1 MTKTAKSERAT
12 LGVSEEQAQLLDI
25 ATSFCRDKSPMDKV
39 RSLLEDEQGYETS
52 IWKEMADLG
61 WLGIAVPEEFGGIG
75 LSLAEVVPVVEQM
88 GRTLMSNP
96 LVPTTLAAQV
106 ILKGGSPE
114 QQTAL
119 LPGLASGTIA
129 TLALTEEHADWD
141 LTNLI
146 CTATDKGDE
155 LVLSGKK
162 LLVVFAASADLI
174 LATVSYKGAPAIVTL
189 TKEQV
194 AQGNLRREN
203 IIDETRRS
211 YELTL
216 DGITVPKS
224 AMLPPE
230 KAVQALAH
238 LELSASL
245 LLAAEM
251 CGGSAS
257 VVEYTVEYLKTRK
270 QFDKIIG
277 SFQALKH
284 PIVDAHTANEV
295 ARSHLYS
302 AAYNFG
308 EQGEGEIATRI
319 AKAEA
324 NKAFAFSADRAI
336 QFHGGFG
343 FTYECDAQLYRRRSL
358 WCEAQHGDT
367 NYHQR
372 KLEDLML

>member
-25 ATSFCRDKSPMDKV
+25 ATSFCRDKSPIDKV
-39 RSLLEDEQGYETS
+39 RRLLEDEQGFETAD
-52 IWKEMADLG
+52 WQEMADLG

-88 GRTLMSNP
+88 GRTLMSSP
-96 LVPTTLAAQV
+96 FVQTTLAAQL
-106 ILKGGSPE
+106 ILKAGSAA
-114 QQTAL
+114 QKSAL
-119 LPGLASGTIA
+119 LPDLASGTIA
-129 TLALTEEHADWD
+129 TLALSEESADWD
-141 LTNLI
+141 LTNLA

-155 LVLSGKK
+155 IALSGKK

-174 LATVSYKGAPAIVTL
+174 LATVSYQGAPAIVVL
-189 TKEQV
+189 TKEQI
-194 AQGNLRREN
+194 AEGGLRREN

-224 AMLPPE
+224 ALLPTENVLP
-230 KAVQALAH
+230 ALAH
-238 LELSASL
+238 LELAASL

-251 CGGSAS
+251 CGGSVS
-257 VVEYTVEYLKTRK
+257 VVDYTVEYLKTRK

-302 AAYNFG
+302 AAHNFG

-372 KLEDLML
+372 KLEELML